1 MPDSRRALIGT
12 VAVRPVSNRPVGTVT
27 RGTTNPNRLRRVDR
41 WLAGP
46 QAGRLRGGA
55 PVVVDLGY
63 GAYPVTSLEMLQRLR
78 PVNPQVRLLGIE
90 IDPERVAAAQH
101 LANDDVVFVRGGFEL
116 PRPTGWAAPSVVRA
130 FNVLRQYDEAEV
142 PAAWDLLCRGLGPDG
157 LLVDGTCDEVGRRCT
172 WVALDR
178 SGPLSLTISLKL
190 DAIERPSDVAERLP
204 KALIHHNVPGE
215 RVHDWLQALDRAWE
229 VHAPLRVHGARQRWL
244 ATVSTVKQEGWPVLH
259 GPTRWRLGEVGIP
272 WRCVNAD

>member
-116 PRPTGWAAPSVVRA
+116 PRPTGWPAPTIVRA

-190 DAIERPSDVAERLP
+190 DAIKRPSDVAERLP
-204 KALIHHNVPGE
+204 KALIPPQRARRTRPRLAAGPGPG
-215 RVHDWLQALDRAWE
+215 VG
-229 VHAPLRVHGARQRWL
+229 GARPIARPWGAAAL
-244 ATVSTVKQEGWPVLH
+244 AGHREHRQAGGMAGAPRANPLAS
-259 GPTRWRLGEVGIP
+259 R
-272 WRCVNAD
+272 

>member
-1 MPDSRRALIGT
+1 MPDSRRALSGT

-116 PRPTGWAAPSVVRA
+116 PLPTGWPAPTIVRA

-142 PAAWDLLCRGLGPDG
+142 PAAWDLLCGGLGPDG

-172 WVALDR
+172 WVALDQ

-244 ATVSTVKQEGWPVLH
+244 ATVSTVKLEGWPVLH